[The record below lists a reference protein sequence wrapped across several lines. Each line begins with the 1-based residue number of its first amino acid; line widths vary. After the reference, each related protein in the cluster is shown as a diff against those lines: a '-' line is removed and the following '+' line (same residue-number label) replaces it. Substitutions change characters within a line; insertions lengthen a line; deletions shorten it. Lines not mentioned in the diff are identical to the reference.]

1 MTNKRLIV
9 LLYNAI
15 MCLEEYGCDG
25 EQLKAD
31 IGITEE
37 EYEKIFEKD

>member
-1 MTNKRLIV
+1 MTNERLMT

-25 EQLKAD
+25 EQLEID

-37 EYEKIFEKD
+37 EYDKIME

>member
-1 MTNKRLIV
+1 MTNERLMV

-15 MCLEEYGCDG
+15 MCLEECGCDS
-25 EQLKAD
+25 EQLMED

-37 EYEKIFEKD
+37 EYKEIAEG

>member
-1 MTNKRLIV
+1 MTNERLIA

-25 EQLKAD
+25 EQLESD

-37 EYEKIFEKD
+37 EYKEIME